1 MTQHMLQEQ
10 TDDDRRIMHRLFLV
24 VGGFFVA
31 SAVMA
36 ITISAIF
43 YQ

>member
-1 MTQHMLQEQ
+1 M
-10 TDDDRRIMHRLFLV
+10 RRLFLV
-24 VGGFFVA
+24 VSGLIVA

-36 ITISAIF
+36 IAISVAF